1 MMYRRARRQ
10 AGIAGFTLVEALA
23 ATVLMGVVLT
33 ALVALAGQWMPNW
46 NRGIVRA
53 QSSEVV
59 SVALDRLVGDVAA
72 SQYVTPGRDAKNPLF
87 DGTPSAV
94 VFVRTAFGPNALPG
108 LEIVRI
114 AQTRNGND
122 TALVRSTAPFMPV
135 GANVTAP
142 LLPNFVDPV
151 VLLPSPYLVSFA
163 YAGRDGAW
171 KDTWRNTP
179 DLPVVVRITVRRTDS
194 DRALSISTAALIHV
208 DFSIACIKQKGQSQ
222 PGISSAQASAQ
233 AQAQAQALQ
242 VQAQAQA
249 LQARGQAVPQ
259 GLQVQAPG
267 PSCDTSAPPVGQNQ
281 AAAATRPPG

>member
-1 MMYRRARRQ
+1 MMHRRAHRH

-33 ALVALAGQWMPNW
+33 ALAALAGQWMPNW

-53 QSSEVV
+53 QSTEIV
-59 SVALDRLVGDVAA
+59 SMALDRLVGDVAA
-72 SQYVTPGRDAKNPLF
+72 SLHVTPGRDAKNPLF
-87 DGTPSAV
+87 DGTPTAV
-94 VFVRTAFGPNALPG
+94 VFVRTAFGPNAQPG
-108 LEIVRI
+108 LEVVRI
-114 AQTRNGND
+114 AQMRNGNE
-122 TALVRSTAPFMPV
+122 TALVRSTAPFIPV
-135 GANVTAP
+135 GANISAP
-142 LLPNFVDPV
+142 SLPNFVDPV

-171 KDTWRNTP
+171 KDAWRNTP

-208 DFSIACIKQKGQSQ
+208 DSPVACIKQKGQGQ
-222 PGISSAQASAQ
+222 GLTSAQS
-233 AQAQAQALQ
+233 QAQAQALQ

-249 LQARGQAVPQ
+249 QAQALQARGQAAPQ
-259 GLQVQAPG
+259 GLQAQAPG
-267 PSCDTSAPPVGQNQ
+267 PSCDGGAGGRQDQ